1 MPHKKGSTMSFQ
13 QWKEDH
19 QALWEFILFNILSN
33 ISTIARFGV
42 TWLGTAITGG
52 AGTIVVFFAELV
64 AQVVNYFV
72 QMKLV
77 FKSTADMSKSA
88 PKYAVLAALII
99 VLNSVIVP
107 WCGVAL
113 TQIGVPEGIVNGILV
128 PVAGTLLAVIISF
141 PLLKF
146 WIAPDEK

>member
-1 MPHKKGSTMSFQ
+1 MAFQ
-13 QWKEDH
+13 QWKEEH

-33 ISTIARFGV
+33 VSTAARFVV
-42 TWLGTAITGG
+42 TWVGTALTGG
-52 AGTIVVFFAELV
+52 AGTAVVFLAEL
-64 AQVVNYFV
+64 ASQVVNYFV

-77 FKSTADMSKSA
+77 FKSTADLSKSA

-113 TQIGVPEGIVNGILV
+113 TQVGVPEGIVNGILV

-146 WIAPDEK
+146 WIAPDDK